1 MTGRE
6 VRPGDK
12 EKGVT
17 GVGPGYWC
25 RGKTYS
31 GGQGYRC
38 RDRTVVRP
46 DYWCRSETGEGCT
59 VVIGVGVKQ
68 G

>member
-25 RGKTYS
+25 RGKT
-31 GGQGYRC
+31 
-38 RDRTVVRP
+38 VVRP